1 MNESGYQIRIR
12 DLPTSE
18 RPRERLQK
26 HGPSVLSDAELLGI
40 VLRVGSRSESS
51 VSLAQRLLSRFNGLE
66 GLARATLIELQEER
80 GLGPAKAAE
89 VQATLNLGRRLAD
102 VRRVQRPTIRSP
114 EDAADL
120 LVGDMGLLEQ
130 EHLRVILLNVR
141 HHVLG
146 IREIYRGNAHSSSV
160 RLGEVF
166 RDAVRDNASS
176 IVIAHNHP
184 SGDSQPSD
192 ADIQLT
198 RDARRAGELLN
209 IEVLDHLIIVRKG
222 FLSLKDKR
230 LGFD

>member
-1 MNESGYQIRIR
+1 MNEIGYEVRIR
-12 DLPTSE
+12 DLPSGE
-18 RPRERLQK
+18 RPRERLQQ
-26 HGPSVLSDAELLGI
+26 HGPRALSTAELLGI

-51 VSLAQRLLSRFNGLE
+51 VSLAQRLLSRFDGLG
-66 GLARATLIELQEER
+66 GLARATLIELQGER
-80 GLGPAKAAE
+80 GMGPAKAAE
-89 VQATLNLGRRLAD
+89 IQATLDLGRRLALLPAIE
-102 VRRVQRPTIRSP
+102 RPTIRAP
-114 EDAADL
+114 EDAANL
-120 LVGDMGLLEQ
+120 LVSDMGLLEQ

-146 IREIYRGNAHSSSV
+146 IREIYRGNAHSSTV

-166 RDAVRDNASS
+166 REAVRDNASS

-184 SGDSQPSD
+184 SGDSQPSE
-192 ADIQLT
+192 ADVQLT

-209 IEVLDHLIIVRKG
+209 IEVLDHLIIVQNG